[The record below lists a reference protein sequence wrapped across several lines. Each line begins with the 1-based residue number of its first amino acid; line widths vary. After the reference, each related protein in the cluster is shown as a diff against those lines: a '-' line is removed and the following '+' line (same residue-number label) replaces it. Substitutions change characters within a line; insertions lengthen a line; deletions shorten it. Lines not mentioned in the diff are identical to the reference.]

1 MGLSKSGGRNEGGAV
16 QKKGLL
22 EKGLGGKEGCS
33 EGIGGPEVSVGQGG
47 Q

>member
-16 QKKGLL
+16 QKEGLL
-22 EKGLGGKEGCS
+22 EKGLGGCS